1 MMWYQQQGWSIGLMK
16 IWTDADLINGLKM
29 YKQIN
34 YELIHS
40 FTMDEFLDFIM
51 IQTNVNAKIESGE
64 MAELQV
70 RRWMKDTLS
79 PIFEDKEQELIFD
92 GYTWY
97 IKR

>member
-1 MMWYQQQGWSIGLMK
+1 
-16 IWTDADLINGLKM
+16 M

-40 FTMDEFLDFIM
+40 FSLDDFIDFMM
-51 IQTNVNAKIESGE
+51 IQSNVNAKIESGE
-64 MAELQV
+64 MVELQV
-70 RRWMKDTLS
+70 RSWMNDTLS
-79 PIFEDKEQELIFD
+79 PIFKDREQELVFD